1 MTKIPDGDWLSQLHE
16 SDLDDFWQRRANALR
31 FRQEVRLFGH
41 PLVVESNEAEVLAA
55 VEVALQNYTQTA
67 QNKPPLGTL

>member
-16 SDLDDFWQRRANALR
+16 SDLDDFWQRRANELR

-41 PLVVESNEAEVLAA
+41 PLVVESNEAGGA
-55 VEVALQNYTQTA
+55 
-67 QNKPPLGTL
+67 GRG